1 MLEAKP
7 DPYVARCPSRE
18 IIAVVGDKWSLLVIP
33 LLIDGPK
40 RNAELLRAIEGISQK
55 MLTQTLKRLEHFRL
69 VERHDYGEV
78 PPRVDYR
85 LTELG
90 ASLSTVIK
98 QLDRWVVENFS
109 AMIDLQAVDE
119 PPGSSN

>member
-1 MLEAKP
+1 MVEVQP

-55 MLTQTLKRLEHFRL
+55 MLTQTLKRLEHFHL
-69 VERHDYGEV
+69 VKRHDYGEV

-90 ASLSTVIK
+90 ASLSVVIK
-98 QLDRWVVENFS
+98 QLDWWVVENFS
-109 AMIDLQAVDE
+109 AMIDRQAVDD
-119 PPGSSN
+119 PPESSN